1 MPGEKTD
8 GGGRG
13 VLPPWD
19 FSDVDT
25 SCCGVREMTMRVRV
39 KLFATLSRYFGEA
52 ASGIPFEVDLPE
64 GAALA
69 DLVNHL
75 KLPRNE
81 VKVLFVNGRSRSMD
95 WALGPGDE
103 IGIFPIVAGG

>member
-25 SCCGVREMTMRVRV
+25 SYCGVREMTMPVRV
-39 KLFATLSRYFGEA
+39 KLFATLSRYFGDATPGTPLE
-52 ASGIPFEVDLPE
+52 IETPD
-64 GAALA
+64 GATLA
-69 DLVNHL
+69 DLVNQL
-75 KLPRNE
+75 KLPREE

-95 WALGPGDE
+95 WVLGPGDE
-103 IGIFPIVAGG
+103 IGIFPLVAGG